1 MALFFDSFSGFDFFS
16 FVVPIFFGIILLIIF
31 GMLGYRLVE
40 GLKNSQASEE
50 TVQATLIDKVTSTNH
65 STDSNGM
72 NSSWTNYTLT
82 FEFAT
87 KERKT
92 FEVKR
97 KDYLKYVVGDRGQLS
112 FQRKRFNDFKI

>member
-1 MALFFDSFSGFDFFS
+1 MDLFFDPFSEFDFFS
-16 FVVPIFFGIILLIIF
+16 FVVPIFFCITLLLIIF

-50 TVQATLIDKVTSTNH
+50 TAQATLIDKVPSTNH

-82 FEFAT
+82 FELAT

-97 KDYLKYVVGDRGQLS
+97 KDYLKYVVGDRV
-112 FQRKRFNDFKI
+112 

>member
-1 MALFFDSFSGFDFFS
+1 
-16 FVVPIFFGIILLIIF
+16 
-31 GMLGYRLVE
+31 
-40 GLKNSQASEE
+40 
-50 TVQATLIDKVTSTNH
+50 
-65 STDSNGM
+65 M

-82 FEFAT
+82 FELVT

>member
-1 MALFFDSFSGFDFFS
+1 MALFFDPFLDFDFFS
-16 FVVPIFFGIILLIIF
+16 FVVPIFFGITLLIIF

-82 FEFAT
+82 FELAT

>member
-1 MALFFDSFSGFDFFS
+1 M
-16 FVVPIFFGIILLIIF
+16 PIFFGITLLIIF

-40 GLKNSQASEE
+40 GLKNSLASEE
-50 TVQATLIDKVTSTNH
+50 TAQATLIDKVTSTNH

-82 FEFAT
+82 FELVT

>member
-1 MALFFDSFSGFDFFS
+1 MDLFFDSSSGFDYFS
-16 FVVPIFFGIILLIIF
+16 VIVPIFFGIILLIIF

-72 NSSWTNYTLT
+72 NSSWTNYALT
-82 FEFAT
+82 FELAT

>member
-1 MALFFDSFSGFDFFS
+1 MYLFFDSSSGFDYFS
-16 FVVPIFFGIILLIIF
+16 VIVPIFFGIILLIIF

-72 NSSWTNYTLT
+72 NSSWTNYALT
-82 FEFAT
+82 FELAT